1 MSARGWR
8 LGAGAEGEDAVRSKK
23 KEVVGAL
30 QASRGEAPKLGAEGE
45 DAVRSKK
52 KEVVGRAAGVPG
64 RSPEAR
70 WGVWRNGR
78 SFNYRPD
85 CLE

>member
-30 QASRGEAPKLGAEGE
+30 QASRGEAPELGGRFGWNGSSFKY
-45 DAVRSKK
+45 RSNSF
-52 KEVVGRAAGVPG
+52 ERRLHQFSDVVGVRIC
-64 RSPEAR
+64 
-70 WGVWRNGR
+70 N
-78 SFNYRPD
+78 N
-85 CLE
+85 